1 MPFSVT
7 KNFTAKSKLYT
18 TYPIATDVFAGRF
31 TRLSCEQSGRVDRAD
46 FSQFFLQMCNLSHL
60 NFFFIK
66 MHYNICISICKEV
79 EFELSKKWYKLEY
92 KSWEKF

>member
-18 TYPIATDVFAGRF
+18 TYPIAIDVFAGRF

-46 FSQFFLQMCNLSHL
+46 FSQFFLLSPSLISHFHVAYIFTYILYMHL
-60 NFFFIK
+60 N
-66 MHYNICISICKEV
+66 ISFHIDY
-79 EFELSKKWYKLEY
+79 LNTMY
-92 KSWEKF
+92 